1 MNSSFEAPRPNR
13 WDALAAAVI
22 LLLAAAVTAALRAGP
37 ASAGPDHLTAVV
49 SVDGREADRVS
60 LWTLRRPETR
70 TYAGQGYTLTVEF
83 TSGGVRV
90 AEADCPNLDCVHT
103 GQVSGPG
110 RSVVCLPARITVQ
123 LTGSGGV
130 DAVPG

>member
-1 MNSSFEAPRPNR
+1 MNSSFETPRPTR
-13 WDALAAAVI
+13 WDALVAAVI
-22 LLLAAAVTAALRAGP
+22 LLLAAAVTAALRASP
-37 ASAGPDHLTAVV
+37 AFTGTDRLTAVV
-49 SVDGREADRVS
+49 SVDGREADRVA
-60 LWTLRRPETR
+60 LWTLRQPETR
-70 TYAGQGYTLTVEF
+70 TYTGQGYTLEVEF

-123 LTGSGGV
+123 LTGDGGV

>member
-1 MNSSFEAPRPNR
+1 MNSSFEAPRPTR

-37 ASAGPDHLTAVV
+37 ASAGADHLTAVV
-49 SVDGREADRVS
+49 SVDGREADRVA

-70 TYAGQGYTLTVEF
+70 TYTGQGYILKVEF
-83 TSGGVRV
+83 ASGGVRV
-90 AEADCPNLDCVHT
+90 AEADCPNLDCVRT

-123 LTGSGGV
+123 LTGDGGV